1 MKDVLIKTYSIN
13 IAGWEFVISA
23 DSDVI
28 NRTIEKFILCLSNTK
43 KSGDLKKFN
52 IYVSYRESALNQE
65 CDSRRYTVEREGS
78 VFTIRH
84 SDFLAI
90 YNFEDQTG
98 VLENYR
104 KDIVSVDAYL
114 RFAISYLCLIDGGV
128 LIHSAGVL
136 TDDGGIVFPG
146 PSMSGKTTLCNML
159 YDRYLLLG
167 EELQIVLPLKGN
179 GGYEVYGTPFLGSSS
194 RVSEYGGKKLKDII
208 FHSKSNDFFL
218 RKIDYKDA
226 LFRLLETVIIYVD
239 TKDIAEIAVKNSGNL
254 LKKVRTFEMGFPLDD
269 DWIDDFDTEVRNL

>member
-43 KSGDLKKFN
+43 KSDCSKMFN
-52 IYVSYRESALNQE
+52 IYISYRENTLNQE
-65 CDSRRYTVEREGS
+65 QDSRRYTVEREGS

-84 SDFLAI
+84 SDFKAM
-90 YNFEDQTG
+90 YNFDDCSG

-104 KDIVSVDAYL
+104 QDTVSVDAYL

-128 LIHSAGVL
+128 LIHSAGIL
-136 TDDGGIVFPG
+136 TNDGGIVFPG

-167 EELQIVLPLKGN
+167 EELSIVLPLKDDS
-179 GGYEVYGTPFLGSSS
+179 GYKVYGTPFLGSSS
-194 RVSEYGGKKLKDII
+194 RMSEYGGKKLKGII
-208 FHSKSNDFFL
+208 FHCKSNDFYL